1 VLLLLLFKLMLVNH
15 LGLDLHLELLLVSE
29 GLQLRLSPLVLNS
42 IHVCDVALKLLT
54 ELVKLN
60 LVYEQPEF
68 YHF

>member
-1 VLLLLLFKLMLVNH
+1 MLVNH

>member
-1 VLLLLLFKLMLVNH
+1 MLVNH
-15 LGLDLHLELLLVSE
+15 LGLDLHLELLLVGE
-29 GLQLRLSPLVLNS
+29 GLQLRLSPLVLHS
-42 IHVCDVALKLLT
+42 MHVCDIALKLLT

>member
-1 VLLLLLFKLMLVNH
+1 MLVNH
-15 LGLDLHLELLLVSE
+15 LGLDLHLELLLVGE
-29 GLQLRLSPLVLNS
+29 GLQLCLSPLVLNS
-42 IHVCDVALKLLT
+42 MHVCDIALKLLT

>member
-1 VLLLLLFKLMLVNH
+1 MLVNH
-15 LGLDLHLELLLVSE
+15 LGLDLHLELLLVGE

>member
-1 VLLLLLFKLMLVNH
+1 MLVNN
-15 LGLDLHLELLLVSE
+15 LGLDLHLELLLVSK